1 MKKTIKNLLLVSL
14 FVIILFPSCS
24 KDGYQELKGTW
35 INEIL
40 YDDDDDEILVIY
52 SKYEFEKDKL
62 IFSRIYELDGEI
74 IKKATCEGTWEYVDG
89 DYIKNND
96 IIGMIEIKY
105 DLSTI
110 KGYATIG
117 NENEFLEDFRHSCML
132 DNDNLEYAKNKGD
145 IFGFRVVSFNENE
158 IEIQGKDKSIFYFI
172 REDEYRKGPTD
183 NLSFQRLKEKRE
195 RMMSETYLDEISD
208 EEGDL

>member
-24 KDGYQELKGTW
+24 KDGYQKLKGTW
-35 INEIL
+35 INEMV
-40 YDDDDDEILVIY
+40 YDDDDDEIFVVY

-74 IKKATCEGTWEYVDG
+74 IRKATCEGTWEYVDG
-89 DYIKNND
+89 DFIEDND
-96 IIGMIEIKY
+96 VIGIIETKY

-110 KGYATIG
+110 KGYATTG
-117 NENEFLEDFRHSCML
+117 NDNEILEDFRQSCML
-132 DNDNLEYAKNKGD
+132 HNDNLEYSKKKGE
-145 IFGFRVVSFNENE
+145 IFGFNVVSFNENE
-158 IEIQGKDKSIFYFI
+158 IEMRGKDKSIFYFI